1 MAINLYKRHTKVKSV
16 NLIVCFFVSA
26 SLFFSFVL
34 HPYYISVTEV
44 EYIPE
49 KKEIQIACKIFSD
62 DFEEALHLAN
72 GRKIKL
78 LESFQ
83 SSSTDSIVFRYLKQH
98 LLLNADGRSIQL
110 QFEGKEL
117 QGEAVWCYLSA
128 NNVSVQAQLTITNDL
143 LVHYREDQVNIVH
156 LKSTNRKNSC
166 RLINPEKKCVLNV
179 R

>member
-1 MAINLYKRHTKVKSV
+1 MAHKHYKRHQHVNAV
-16 NLIVCFFVSA
+16 NLAFNFFICA

-34 HPYYISVTEV
+34 HPYYISITEI

-62 DFEEALHLAN
+62 DFEEALGLAN

-78 LESFQ
+78 LESFN
-83 SSSTDSIVFRYLKQH
+83 SSSTDSIVFQYLKQH
-98 LLLNADGRSIQL
+98 LQLNADGKVVQM
-110 QFEGKEL
+110 QWEGKEL

-128 NNVSVQAQLTITNDL
+128 SRVSVQSQVNVTNDL
-143 LVHYREDQVNIVH
+143 LVHYRQDQVNIVH
-156 LKSTNRKNSC
+156 LKSGNRKNSC
-166 RLINPEKKCVLNV
+166 RLINPDKKCVLNI

>member
-1 MAINLYKRHTKVKSV
+1 MAHNHYKRHTKVFSAK
-16 NLIVCFFVSA
+16 LLVCFFVCT

-49 KKEIQIACKIFSD
+49 KKEIQVACKIFSD

-72 GRKIKL
+72 GRKVKL

-83 SSSTDSIVFRYLKQH
+83 SSSTDSIIFRYLKQH
-98 LLLNADGRSIQL
+98 LQLNADGRNIQL
-110 QFEGKEL
+110 QWEGKEL

-128 NNVSVQAQLTITNDL
+128 NQVSVQTQLAVTNDL

-156 LKSTNRKNSC
+156 LKSGNRKNSC
-166 RLINPEKKCVLNV
+166 RLVNPEKKCLLNL